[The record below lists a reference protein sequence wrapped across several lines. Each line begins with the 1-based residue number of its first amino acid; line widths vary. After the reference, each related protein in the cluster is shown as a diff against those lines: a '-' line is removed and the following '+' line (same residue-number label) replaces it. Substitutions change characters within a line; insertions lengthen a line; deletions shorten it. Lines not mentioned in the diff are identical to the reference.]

1 MQLPEPS
8 LRIHYVNEPLLG
20 FAFGQRCEHPKDGL
34 FLYGPVT
41 RRPHTVVT
49 VGVIGTTAGVGYFEN
64 HLRTITRYVNVAP
77 PKKTEKKDRAHLSDF
92 PGIEEG
98 FGIVIDP
105 DMLVTRIIDGKA
117 LDEAT
122 RQLNHHEAVAQ
133 AAEVYVDEVERH
145 TRNEERNIDVW
156 IMVVPE
162 FVFDRCRQ
170 EAERKGVP
178 LLKGQFG
185 KKQKARADLPLL
197 TEVIN
202 QTAEAIFDDVPDFHR
217 HIKARLLKLGRT
229 SQILRETTLAPT
241 AFVNRAGYPLR
252 GLQDA
257 TSIAWNLATALY
269 YKTQPDP
276 PWKLASVRPGVCYIG
291 LVFKLLPN
299 HPEEHAC
306 CAAQMFLNE
315 GDGIVF
321 RGANG
326 PWKTGKNEFHLKAA
340 EATNLIRTVVD
351 TFRDKHGVPPR
362 ELFIHGRTT
371 FSDEEWNAFVA
382 ACPPETNLVGIRIK
396 TTKGEVK
403 LFRDGDY
410 PVLRGTALVLD
421 DRNAY
426 LWATGFTPRLA
437 TYIGPETPNP
447 IFITVFRSSGAFPH
461 IEQVLE
467 DILALTKINYNA
479 CNFGD
484 GLPVTV
490 RFAEKVGDVLVMG
503 AAKGEEKQPFK
514 YYI

>member
-1 MQLPEPS
+1 MELPEPS
-8 LRIHYVNEPLLG
+8 LKIDYITEPLLG
-20 FAFGQRCEHPKDGL
+20 FAFGQCCEHPKDGL
-34 FLYGPVT
+34 YLYGPVT
-41 RRPHTVVT
+41 RLPRVRVT
-49 VGVIGTTAGVGYFEN
+49 VGVIGTPEGISYFQN
-64 HLRTITRYVNVAP
+64 HLRSLTHPIHVAP
-77 PKKTEKKDRAHLSDF
+77 PKKTEKKERPHLSDF
-92 PGIEEG
+92 PGLAEV
-98 FGIVIDP
+98 FGLTIDP
-105 DMLVTRIIDGKA
+105 DALVARSIDGKA
-117 LDEAT
+117 LEEAT

-133 AAEVYVDEVERH
+133 AAEVYVTEVERH
-145 TRNEERNIDVW
+145 ARNEEQTIDVW

-170 EAERKGVP
+170 ESERKGLP
-178 LLKGQFG
+178 LLAGQFG
-185 KKQKARADLPLL
+185 RKQKARSDLPLL
-197 TEVIN
+197 AEIID
-202 QTAEAIFDDVPDFHR
+202 QRPEAIFDDIPDFHR

-241 AFVNRAGYPLR
+241 AFVNKAGYPTR
-252 GLQDA
+252 GLQDP

-326 PWKTGKNEFHLKAA
+326 PWKTDKYEFHLKAA
-340 EATNLIRTVVD
+340 EAGNLIRTVIE
-351 TFRDKHGVPPR
+351 TFREKHGIPPR
-362 ELFIHGRTT
+362 ELFIHGKTT
-371 FSDEEWNAFVA
+371 FNDEEWNAFAA

-396 TTKGEVK
+396 KTYGEVK

-447 IFITVFRSSGAFPH
+447 IFITVLRSSGAAPA
-461 IEQVLE
+461 IKQVLE

-503 AAKGEEKQPFK
+503 AAKGQEKQPFK